1 MANGHQKCD
10 RPGRLMLTRK
20 GKIVAVSGVDGSGK
34 TSLILEVE
42 RLLQSKGNA
51 TRTVWLRY
59 NHYATKALL
68 VICRLLGLT
77 KYEYIESGRVGY
89 HEFHKSKVVSYLFIW
104 LTFIDTLIVS
114 FVLVRIPSIVS
125 SSVII
130 CDRWILDI
138 LVDLET
144 DTGISLDEDSFIH
157 KAFVSIMPS
166 ETTCVLIER
175 NREAVIDSRKENA
188 RDKNFP
194 LRWRL
199 YQQHAKSRWVVPL
212 RNNTSIEKL
221 AFAVLQ
227 RTGLV

>member
-1 MANGHQKCD
+1 MANGNKKCD
-10 RPGRLMLTRK
+10 EPGRLIMVRK

-34 TSLILEVE
+34 TSLILEIE
-42 RLLQSKGNA
+42 RLLQSRGQT
-51 TRTVWLRY
+51 TRSVWLRY
-59 NHYATKALL
+59 NHYTTKALL
-68 VICRLLGLT
+68 AVCRLLGLT
-77 KYEYIESGRVGY
+77 KYEYTESGRVGY
-89 HEFHKSKVVSYLFIW
+89 HEFYKSKVVSYLFIW
-104 LTFIDTLIVS
+104 LTFIDTLIAS
-114 FVLVRIPSIVS
+114 FVLVKIPSMLFS
-125 SSVII
+125 TVII

-144 DTGISLDEDSFIH
+144 DTGIRLDEDSFIH

-175 NREAVIDSRKENA
+175 DREAVVDSRKENA

-194 LRWRL
+194 IRLRL
-199 YQQHAKSRWVVPL
+199 YQQHAKSLWVVPF
-212 RNNTSIEKL
+212 RNNTSIDKL